1 MEILLDLIQKIPR
14 IKQKYFAGVYRNFY
28 FLISRKACDNDMNLT
43 GMAFM
48 NNRAWNMN
56 KLSDHGSTPY
66 IG

>member
-1 MEILLDLIQKIPR
+1 MEIFLDLIQKIQR

-28 FLISRKACDNDMNLT
+28 FLISRKACDNDMNLI
-43 GMAFM
+43 GMASV
-48 NNRAWNMN
+48 NKIPWNMN